1 MNAEYIYNIFEV
13 TERNHDHDL
22 LIGMAKLKVAKPIP
36 EDTTEGE
43 LCEFIGCH
51 YQALV
56 DAYKAHDRAAFE
68 EAVLACEE
76 QDAETADVEPKM
88 AGEAE

>member
-22 LIGMAKLKVAKPIP
+22 LIGMAKLMAAKPLP
-36 EDTTEGE
+36 EGTTEKE
-43 LCEFIGCH
+43 LCTFIGRH

-56 DAYKAHDRAAFE
+56 DAYKSHDLAAFE

-76 QDAETADVEPKM
+76 QDAEDAK
-88 AGEAE
+88 EAE